1 MVMSE
6 FHLRKIDLDLKE
18 KRKSVNSFLK
28 KVCETNF
35 RLWWKRR
42 ILKFFSRVFFS
53 LAGPFFEMS
62 CNVATPQK
70 KAVKEMCSVYGIL
83 ETKFSDFLWLLHM
96 SLITHKTKIF
106 RFRIIKL
113 NSTLIQFCCHHFLW
127 IMNISFTKL

>member
-18 KRKSVNSFLK
+18 KRKSVNSFK

-53 LAGPFFEMS
+53 LTAPFFEMS
-62 CNVATPQK
+62 RNVATPQK
-70 KAVKEMCSVYGIL
+70 TAVKEMSSVCGVL

-106 RFRIIKL
+106 RFRIKL
-113 NSTLIQFCCHHFLW
+113 NSNLIQFCCHHFLW